1 MNDNSNQ
8 TALAT
13 SPVLWHDRAREL
25 REAEWKAH
33 KDCLAA
39 AQHALA
45 HLHGRKST
53 IADITKLLDLAS
65 RLGRLATGLPSD
77 QAAYSIQDNR
87 TLRVEISAAIKK
99 IYSEPME
106 SLLARMNPAHK
117 LVDSDVAVF
126 GATKDTNNNLNSS
139 QTSNESLKSQTCP

>member
-117 LVDSDVAVF
+117 LVDSPNTHAAVS
-126 GATKDTNNNLNSS
+126 GATKDTNNQS
-139 QTSNESLKSQTCP
+139 QLVTDE